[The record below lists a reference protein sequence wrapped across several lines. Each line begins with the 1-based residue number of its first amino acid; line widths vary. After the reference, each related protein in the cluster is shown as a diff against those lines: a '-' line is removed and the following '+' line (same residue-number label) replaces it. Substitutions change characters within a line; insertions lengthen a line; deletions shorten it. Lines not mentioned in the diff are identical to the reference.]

1 MAKKG
6 RDSDREKGQGQ
17 PEARA
22 LLKKVEKEV
31 KKIKGTSY
39 LKKFKAK
46 APDGHNKG
54 YILLLFVGLARKS
67 ALVCFLFSFN
77 DSGIVRHSP
86 FACKWQ
92 NKFWDSEHVIACF
105 SSNKGG
111 TSNIW
116 IPCSSSK
123 LHPAPC
129 MRDVC
134 RVRRLGLSYTSKQNV
149 LSLILLISLAKLTNQ
164 KMGIYRHRILYPLRL
179 RPLFPNDAQT
189 LKPKASLE
197 PNQILSWLKEC

>member
-39 LKKFKAK
+39 PKKFKAK

-77 DSGIVRHSP
+77 DSGIVSHSP

-92 NKFWDSEHVIACF
+92 NKF
-105 SSNKGG
+105 
-111 TSNIW
+111 
-116 IPCSSSK
+116 
-123 LHPAPC
+123 
-129 MRDVC
+129 
-134 RVRRLGLSYTSKQNV
+134 
-149 LSLILLISLAKLTNQ
+149 
-164 KMGIYRHRILYPLRL
+164 
-179 RPLFPNDAQT
+179 
-189 LKPKASLE
+189 
-197 PNQILSWLKEC
+197 